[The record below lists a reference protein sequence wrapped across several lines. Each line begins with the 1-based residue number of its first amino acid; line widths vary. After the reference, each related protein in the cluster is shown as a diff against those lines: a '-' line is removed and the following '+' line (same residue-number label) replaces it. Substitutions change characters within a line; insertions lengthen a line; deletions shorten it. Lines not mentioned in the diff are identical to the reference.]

1 MERPLPLAAMT
12 SPAYPHRSN
21 VTGMSAITALGDLEI
36 AQLSS
41 HPDRPASPVEE
52 NTSMRPKFWLRVKVC
67 IRRWR
72 VRLALW
78 FIAAV
83 TISFTVVFG
92 FTILVA
98 QNQHRPPTV
107 TSIGGQPPRTNGVLL
122 FGGVRFWDLKSK
134 TLGVRFLPH
143 WCLGQPPICYRMDED
158 MFFFKDSAAFGFDG
172 FNQSDAVLAFHAK
185 TAHIRKFDEFIDLEV
200 TEMPRAGQLN
210 LLGLETDVMYP
221 FDWYEVRLTFAAT
234 GSDMK
239 TRPIIGSSISNY
251 LETQWKYGVN
261 VTYLDGFD
269 DHATKLLLGIFID
282 RSVVTKL
289 SAILIV
295 VLNWAVTLGILYMVI
310 THVLGRRHLPVGL
323 DSVALPFAG
332 LFALPSVRNVM
343 PGDPPFDFIGIIPNL
358 AIVATCATVLLVVRI
373 KRQANLDGLFP
384 EVEHEGRRKTV

>member
-41 HPDRPASPVEE
+41 HPDRPALSCRGEH
-52 NTSMRPKFWLRVKVC
+52 VC

-83 TISFTVVFG
+83 TISFTVVFRIHCCAEPAS
-92 FTILVA
+92 TS
-98 QNQHRPPTV
+98 TV

-143 WCLGQPPICYRMDED
+143 WCLGKPPICYRMDED
-158 MFFFKDSAAFGFDG
+158 IAAFGFDG

-221 FDWYEVRLTFAAT
+221 FDWYE
-234 GSDMK
+234 
-239 TRPIIGSSISNY
+239 
-251 LETQWKYGVN
+251 WKYHAN

-269 DHATKLLLGIFID
+269 DHATKLLLSIFID

-295 VLNWAVTLGILYMVI
+295 ILNWAVTLGVLYMVI
-310 THVLGRRHLPVGL
+310 TYVLGRRHLPVGL

-358 AIVATCATVLLVVRI
+358 AVVATCRE
-373 KRQANLDGLFP
+373 ANRD
-384 EVEHEGRRKTV
+384 HEGRRKTV